1 MAEKTGA
8 PPAEEKRTSTI
19 QIKVIQARNLKGV
32 KGDSVT
38 AYTKV
43 EFGKSLGETN
53 KSEVGAD
60 GVTKFNFSA
69 NIEVNLDDPASID
82 EISHKLVVFTVIE
95 VLPKEKKAREEKT
108 APIGQGVLELS
119 SLFREA

>member
-1 MAEKTGA
+1 M
-8 PPAEEKRTSTI
+8 
-19 QIKVIQARNLKGV
+19 
-32 KGDSVT
+32 T

-53 KSEVGAD
+53 KAEVGGD

-82 EISHKLVVFTVIE
+82 EISHK
-95 VLPKEKKAREEKT
+95 
-108 APIGQGVLELS
+108 
-119 SLFREA
+119 